1 MKPEVIEPEVIEPEV
16 IEPEVENNSTSP
28 QLEGNP
34 ELQLALSQASNLTSL
49 ISEAKTTAK
58 RDLYKRKMQKLRKK
72 IQIMLYTQYFQ
83 NKALNTK

>member
-49 ISEAKTTAK
+49 ISEAKTTAMRIYLLRSNGVKESPIPENLFIVIKKSK
-58 RDLYKRKMQKLRKK
+58 R
-72 IQIMLYTQYFQ
+72 
-83 NKALNTK
+83 